1 MAAGLEPG
9 VVRLV
14 YTDAN
19 QSNERLAWEGRTE
32 EFLKADQ
39 ATVQEMEQNPT
50 MHMSALGIG
59 EDDLLLVKF
68 KPDAAD
74 GVDLTDCLFKVP
86 IQRKNITTGVLW
98 EDLLTQASFTAP
110 TSAGALGTGVYTEIA
125 RYTCPAQQRI
135 RAGHVISDQRVDSKL
150 QLVVYDDTA

>member
-1 MAAGLEPG
+1 MAAALEKG

-19 QSNERLAWEGRTE
+19 QSYERLAWEGRTE
-32 EFLKADQ
+32 VFLKADQ

-50 MHMSALGIG
+50 CPMSDKGIG

-68 KPDAAD
+68 KPDTAD
-74 GVDLTDCLFKVP
+74 GVDLTDCLFKIP
-86 IQRKNITTGVLW
+86 IQRRNISTGVVW
-98 EDLLTQASFTAP
+98 EDLLTQAAFTAP
-110 TSAGALGTGVYTEIA
+110 ASAGDLGTGVFTEVG
-125 RYTCPAQQRI
+125 RYVCPAQQRV
-135 RAGHVISDQRVDSKL
+135 RTGHFISDTRVDSKL

>member
-1 MAAGLEPG
+1 MAAGLEKG

-19 QSNERLAWEGRTE
+19 QSYERLAWEGRTE
-32 EFLKADQ
+32 LFLKADQ

-50 MHMSALGIG
+50 LPLSAKGIG

-68 KPDAAD
+68 KPDTAD

-86 IQRKNITTGVLW
+86 IQRKNISTGVSW

-110 TSAGALGTGVYTEIA
+110 SSAGDLGTGVFTEVA
-125 RYTCPAQQRI
+125 RYVCPAQQRV
-135 RAGHVISDQRVDSKL
+135 RAGHVIYDARVDSKV
-150 QLVVYDDTA
+150 QLLVYDDTA

>member
-1 MAAGLEPG
+1 MAAGLEKG

-19 QSNERLAWEGRTE
+19 QSYERLSWEGRTE
-32 EFLKADQ
+32 MFLKADQ

-50 MHMSALGIG
+50 LPLSTEGIG

-86 IQRKNITTGVLW
+86 IQRKNITTGKMW
-98 EDLLTQASFTAP
+98 EDLLTQASFTAV
-110 TSAGALGTGVYTEIA
+110 AGAGILGTGVFTEIG
-125 RYTCPAQQRI
+125 RYVCPAQQRV
-135 RAGHVISDQRVDSKL
+135 RTGHAIFDARVDSKV
-150 QLVVYDDTA
+150 QLLVYDDTA